1 MRCYLLLL
9 VLLLAGQAAFAQ
21 DRPPVSQP
29 DSAVAGAPAPAAPD
43 TMAALHRLFAKRRRQ
58 QTFGALGIVAGT
70 GAAIGLISAFAHS
83 SGGGGGGAYGIT
95 FSGSGNDDSN
105 ITSLG
110 VGILAIPV
118 LAGELLYFDRYN
130 RKREREAGSAF
141 EAHQLPKWLRHSL
154 KSKFFR

>member
-1 MRCYLLLL
+1 MRFWLFIA
-9 VLLLAGQAAFAQ
+9 LLALAGRA
-21 DRPPVSQP
+21 
-29 DSAVAGAPAPAAPD
+29 AVAQVSLVPRADLLATATLAQPATDTVAAI
-43 TMAALHRLFAKRRRQ
+43 HKLFAKRRRQ
-58 QTFGALGIVAGT
+58 QTFGAVGIVVGT

-95 FSGSGNDDSN
+95 SSGSGNDDSN

-130 RKREREAGSAF
+130 RKREREAVSAF
-141 EAHQLPKWLRHSL
+141 EAHQLPKWLRRKL